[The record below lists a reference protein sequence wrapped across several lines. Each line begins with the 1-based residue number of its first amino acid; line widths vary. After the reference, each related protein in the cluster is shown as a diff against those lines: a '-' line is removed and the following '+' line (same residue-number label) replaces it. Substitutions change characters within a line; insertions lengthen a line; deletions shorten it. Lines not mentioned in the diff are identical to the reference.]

1 MFKKKTLSDYYSFTL
16 MCISIKVLNAN
27 TNNYHIN
34 FVDKLN
40 LYRLHFHNIVNTNVH
55 VILKNPKISQK
66 YERVKWAMIKM
77 S

>member
-1 MFKKKTLSDYYSFTL
+1 
-16 MCISIKVLNAN
+16 MCISINVLNAN

-34 FVDKLN
+34 FVGKLN
-40 LYRLHFHNIVNTNVH
+40 LYRLHFHNIVNMNVH

-66 YERVKWAMIKM
+66 YERVKWVMIKM